1 MVEFDHNLFAIYM
14 DQPTAPAIQ
23 FRPPQN
29 QGEYIDMVERFSGL
43 VDKEMKK
50 TESEENPGRIHA
62 IALRL
67 PALIS
72 LVNTIG
78 YLRGQDG
85 VFLDIRPED
94 MHGSGRQGDLY
105 KNEDEFE
112 KRLQNLI
119 DEVGTSEEA
128 SFYRETLERYYI
140 TARTARAS

>member
-1 MVEFDHNLFAIYM
+1 M
-14 DQPTAPAIQ
+14 DQPTALAIQ
-23 FRPPQN
+23 FRSPQN
-29 QGEYIDMVERFSGL
+29 QDEYIDMVERFSGL

-62 IALRL
+62 IASRL

-85 VFLDIRPED
+85 VFLDFRPED
-94 MHGSGRQGDLY
+94 MHGSDIQGYLY

-119 DEVGTSEEA
+119 DEVGTSDDA

>member
-1 MVEFDHNLFAIYM
+1 MVKFNHKPFVIYM

-29 QGEYIDMVERFSGL
+29 QNEYIDMVERFSGL

-85 VFLDIRPED
+85 VFLNIRPED
-94 MHGSGRQGDLY
+94 MHGSGIQGYLY

-128 SFYRETLERYYI
+128 NFYRETLERYYI